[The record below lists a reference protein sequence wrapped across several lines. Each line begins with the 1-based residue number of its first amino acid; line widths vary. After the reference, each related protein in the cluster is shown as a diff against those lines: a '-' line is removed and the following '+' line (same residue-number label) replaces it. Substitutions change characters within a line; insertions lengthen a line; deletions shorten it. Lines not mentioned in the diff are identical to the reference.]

1 MTTRERIDNDFAK
14 EFKARNASAASTLR
28 MLRAALKNADIEKM
42 KALEEEEVVE
52 LVGREVKKL
61 RDAMETFKAGNR
73 QDLVAQTEAEIAVM
87 SSYLPA
93 QLDDDALRAI
103 VKEKV
108 AAAGAVT
115 AKDFGRLMA
124 EVMKDAKGRAE
135 GAKVGQILK
144 EAIAAAAPQ

>member
-1 MTTRERIDNDFAK
+1 MNTRERIDNDFAK

-28 MLRAALKNADIEKM
+28 MLRAALKYGDIEKM
-42 KALEEEEVVE
+42 KPLEEEEVVD

-61 RDAMETFKAGNR
+61 KDAMESFKAGGRN
-73 QDLVAQTEAEIAVM
+73 DLVAQSEAEVATLSI
-87 SSYLPA
+87 YLPA
-93 QLDDDALRAI
+93 QLDDDALRAM

-108 AAAGAVT
+108 SAAGAVT

-135 GAKVGQILK
+135 GAKVGQMVK
-144 EAIAAAAPQ
+144 EALAGPAA

>member
-1 MTTRERIDNDFAK
+1 MNTRERIDNDFAK
-14 EFKARNASAASTLR
+14 EFKARNASATSTLR
-28 MLRAALKNADIEKM
+28 MLRATLKNAEIEKM
-42 KALEEEEVVE
+42 KPLEEEEVVE

-61 RDAMETFKAGNR
+61 KDAMESFKAGGR
-73 QDLVAQTEAEIAVM
+73 QDLIAQTDAELSVLGA
-87 SSYLPA
+87 YLPA

-115 AKDFGRLMA
+115 AKDFGKIMA

-135 GAKVGQILK
+135 GSKVGQLVK
-144 EAIAAAAPQ
+144 EALAQAVT